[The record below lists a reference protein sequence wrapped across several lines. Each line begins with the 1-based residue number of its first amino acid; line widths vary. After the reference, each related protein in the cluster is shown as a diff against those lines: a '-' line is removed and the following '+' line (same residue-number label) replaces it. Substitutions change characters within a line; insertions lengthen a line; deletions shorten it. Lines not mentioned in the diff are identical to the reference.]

1 MERPAAS
8 ATCISS
14 LFFAVLPILLLVISI
29 TLGLKAALTTVVCP
43 SKTMISLPLAAV
55 PNPRNSSPIFASLSA
70 SELPKRT
77 ATCRVEHRVRA
88 DPCMRLQVYLPTNRA
103 PIP

>member
-43 SKTMISLPLAAV
+43 SKTMISLPLVAFQIRAIH
-55 PNPRNSSPIFASLSA
+55 RLLS
-70 SELPKRT
+70 R
-77 ATCRVEHRVRA
+77 R
-88 DPCMRLQVYLPTNRA
+88 
-103 PIP
+103 